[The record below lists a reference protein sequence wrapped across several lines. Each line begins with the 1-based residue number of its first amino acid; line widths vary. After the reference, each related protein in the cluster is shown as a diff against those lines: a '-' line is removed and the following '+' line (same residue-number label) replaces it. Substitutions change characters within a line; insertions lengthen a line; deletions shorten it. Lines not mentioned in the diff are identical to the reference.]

1 MISLDRLAR
10 LLAFFTTN
18 HDICTIVQIA
28 NARQQE
34 KTAAQEE
41 ECLKKQ

>member
-1 MISLDRLAR
+1 MTSLDRLAR
-10 LLAFFTTN
+10 LLTFFTTN

-28 NARQQE
+28 NTRQQE
-34 KTAAQEE
+34 KTGAQKE